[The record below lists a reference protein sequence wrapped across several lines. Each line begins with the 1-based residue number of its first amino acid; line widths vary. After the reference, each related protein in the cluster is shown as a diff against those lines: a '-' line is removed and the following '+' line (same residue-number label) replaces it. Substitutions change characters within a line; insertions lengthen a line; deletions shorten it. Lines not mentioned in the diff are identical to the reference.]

1 MYGTESKV
9 CRLSAAYAGAAL
21 ALAASSW
28 VGIVPARADV
38 FELANGGRVEGK
50 QLITDDANKLDFTIE
65 LAGGGRVTVS
75 RSQVTKIDPKTD
87 VDTEYAKMARS
98 SPDTV
103 DAHWKL
109 AEWCREHKHRDERRQ
124 HLERILELNP
134 NHVDARAALGFHE
147 KNGQWMNRDDVM
159 ASRGLV
165 LYDGKYVT
173 TQQVELMKEQKE
185 TKVTQADWTRRIDQL
200 RRQLSSPRP
209 DKSNPARVAIQNIQD
224 PQAADA
230 IVNALHRERDPQVR
244 RLWVETASR
253 LKSRVAIDA
262 LVDMSLNDQDDDMRH
277 LCLDNLIRYHR
288 QGLAT
293 PYIHA
298 LGNKDNEV
306 INRAGA
312 ALGQIGDRDAI
323 GPLIEALVTKHK
335 IKVSDAS
342 ADQHSYTFS
351 RDGGGGGGSFSFGGG
366 GPQFIMQSVR
376 NRAVLDALITISGN
390 ANFEYDQVQWRGWLA
405 AQAKAAAIDVRRDP

>member
-1 MYGTESKV
+1 MSNS
-9 CRLSAAYAGAAL
+9 RLIQNTASTLLLVAL
-21 ALAASSW
+21 GCWTQEVAL
-28 VGIVPARADV
+28 GDV
-38 FELANGGRVEGK
+38 FEFANGGRVEGK
-50 QLITDDANKLDFTIE
+50 QVVTDDANKLDFTIE
-65 LAGGGRVTVS
+65 LAAGGRVTVS
-75 RSQVTKIDPKTD
+75 RSQVTKIAPTTD
-87 VDTEYAKMARS
+87 VDTEYRKMARS
-98 SPDTV
+98 SPNTV
-103 DAHWKL
+103 EAHWKL
-109 AEWCREHKHRDERRQ
+109 AEWCREHKLRDERRQ
-124 HLERILELNP
+124 HLERILELDP
-134 NHVDARAALGFHE
+134 NHADARAALGFHQ

-165 LYDGKYVT
+165 LYEGKYVT
-173 TQQVELMKEQKE
+173 AQQVELMKEQRE

-209 DKSNPARVAIQNIQD
+209 DRSNPARMAIQNIQD

-230 IVNALHRERDPQVR
+230 IVNALHRERDPHVR

-262 LVDMSLNDQDDDMRH
+262 LVDMSLNDQDEEMRH
-277 LCLDNLIRYHR
+277 LCLDNLLKYHR

-293 PYIHA
+293 PYIRA
-298 LGNKDNEV
+298 LGNRNNEI

-335 IKVSDAS
+335 IKVGDAN
-342 ADQHSYTFS
+342 ADQHAYTFS
-351 RDGGGGGGSFSFGGG
+351 RDGGGGGAFSFGGS
-366 GPQFIMQSVR
+366 GPQYVVQSVR
-376 NRAVLDALITISGN
+376 NRSVLDALITLSGT
-390 ANFEYDQVQWRGWLA
+390 ANFEYDQVQWRRWLA